1 MSNSQTST
9 IEHDPGRWMALSAVV
24 VAALAVII
32 DGALMGLIA
41 PAVAQDLG
49 ADAATIGLISS
60 LSMLMLAAFILG
72 GGTLGDI
79 YGRKRFLSYGLVG
92 VIFTSVVAMLAP
104 GAAILIPARAL
115 AGIMAALVN
124 PLALAIIMVT
134 FDKEERPKAL
144 GLYVAAVG
152 VVGGLGTIAIAFL
165 NQQFGW
171 RATFG
176 LVILLAAIAFVMVRR
191 YVKESKAGGSKRVDW
206 PGILLTA
213 AGLFAIVYGI
223 NQATTQGFGS
233 PTVLFPVGIGVVLMV
248 VLVFYSR
255 RAKDP
260 ALQLTLFQNKV
271 FSVGVLLYLLMGFTA
286 MGAFFQLSTYLQSLQ
301 RVSPIQAAITLLP
314 YTLSMFAFAILAGG
328 WVGKFTNRLLIGG
341 GLVLM
346 VLGLTALGLW
356 LSPTAGF
363 WVFLIPL
370 ILLGGGQSLANV
382 PRMGA
387 VLATA
392 PPELAGAASATNN
405 ASMQLGSSLGI
416 AVMGAFFQGF
426 ARKAYTGNLTA
437 LGLDS
442 AQIEQSVEVLSAR
455 LKANA
460 GDVAARFGIT
470 VQQFQGVISNYQDAY
485 TTAVAQV
492 LWIGAAI
499 VAIGAVLA
507 WFTFQR
513 KGEK

>member
-271 FSVGVLLYLLMGFTA
+271 FSVGVLLYLLMGFAA

-370 ILLGGGQSLANV
+370 ILLGGGQSIANV

-513 KGEK
+513 KGEE

>member
-176 LVILLAAIAFVMVRR
+176 LVILLAAISFVMVRR

-271 FSVGVLLYLLMGFTA
+271 FSVGVLLYLLMGFAA

-370 ILLGGGQSLANV
+370 ILLGGGQSIANV

>member
-24 VAALAVII
+24 VATLAVII

-176 LVILLAAIAFVMVRR
+176 LVILLAAISFVMVRR

-271 FSVGVLLYLLMGFTA
+271 FSVGVLLYLLMGFAA

-370 ILLGGGQSLANV
+370 ILLGGGQSIANV

-437 LGLDS
+437 LGLAS

>member
-271 FSVGVLLYLLMGFTA
+271 FSVGVLLYLLMGFAA

-370 ILLGGGQSLANV
+370 ILLGGGQSIANV

-460 GDVAARFGIT
+460 GDVAAHFGIT

-513 KGEK
+513 KGEE

>member
-271 FSVGVLLYLLMGFTA
+271 FSVGVLLYLLMGFAA

-346 VLGLTALGLW
+346 ALGLTALGLW

-370 ILLGGGQSLANV
+370 ILLGGGQSIANV

-513 KGEK
+513 KGEE

>member
-271 FSVGVLLYLLMGFTA
+271 FSVGVLLYLLMGFAA

-346 VLGLTALGLW
+346 ALGLTALGLW

-370 ILLGGGQSLANV
+370 ILLGGGQSIANV

-460 GDVAARFGIT
+460 GDVAAHFGIT

-492 LWIGAAI
+492 LWVGAAI
-499 VAIGAVLA
+499 VAIGPSWPGSL
-507 WFTFQR
+507 F
-513 KGEK
+513 